1 LSRRRADRDAADRR
15 RRRRRTDA
23 DDGGD
28 EPLLELA
35 DFTYADPSDSRVR
48 RLAIR
53 GIERVTGK
61 PRLARLYRQHLA
73 AHDPDFWGSAVRR
86 LGVELDYD
94 AARLERLPAAGPAV
108 VVANH
113 PYGVL
118 DGLMI
123 GHLVGRRR
131 RDFRI
136 VAHGLLTRSAEA
148 APFLF
153 PIDFAETETARATNL
168 RSRKGAL
175 DWLKGG
181 GVLIVF
187 PGGTVSTSPKAFGP
201 AVDPPWKPFTAKLIH
216 AAKAP
221 VLPVCFVGQNSRLFQ
236 LASHVSL
243 TLRMSLLF
251 HEVANKIGS
260 RQRIEIGELI
270 PYDELAPLK
279 ERAALIEELRRRVYA
294 LHPTPKL
301 AERRYSPRVA

>member
-1 LSRRRADRDAADRR
+1 MTPPSSTSERR
-15 RRRRRTDA
+15 RRRHRHE
-23 DDGGD
+23 DGGAEASD
-28 EPLLELA
+28 DTLLELT
-35 DFTYADPSDSRVR
+35 DFTYADPSDSRMR

-94 AARLERLPAAGPAV
+94 VEKLARLPAEGPVV

-153 PIDFAETETARATNL
+153 PIDFADTETARATNL

-175 DWLKGG
+175 DWLQGG

-187 PGGTVSTSPKAFGP
+187 PGGTVSTAPKAFGP
-201 AVDPPWKPFTAKLIH
+201 AVDPPWKPFTAKLVH
-216 AAKAP
+216 AARAP

-260 RQRIEIGELI
+260 RQRIEIGDLI
-270 PYDELAPLK
+270 PYAELARLK
-279 ERAALIEELRRRVYA
+279 DRAALMTELRRRVYA

-301 AERRYSPRVA
+301 ADRSFTLRVA

>member
-1 LSRRRADRDAADRR
+1 
-15 RRRRRTDA
+15 
-23 DDGGD
+23 
-28 EPLLELA
+28 
-35 DFTYADPSDSRVR
+35 
-48 RLAIR
+48 
-53 GIERVTGK
+53 
-61 PRLARLYRQHLA
+61 
-73 AHDPDFWGSAVRR
+73 
-86 LGVELDYD
+86 
-94 AARLERLPAAGPAV
+94 LERLPAEGPAV

-131 RDFRI
+131 KDFRI

-153 PIDFAETETARATNL
+153 PIDFADTDTARHTNL

-216 AAKAP
+216 AARAP

-260 RQRIEIGELI
+260 RQRIEIGDLI
-270 PYDELAPLK
+270 PYAELAPLK
-279 ERAALIEELRRRVYA
+279 ERVALMTELRHRVYD

-301 AERRYSPRVA
+301 ADRSFTLRVA

>member
-1 LSRRRADRDAADRR
+1 VTPPASARGRRHSRG
-15 RRRRRTDA
+15 
-23 DDGGD
+23 DGPSAND
-28 EPLLELA
+28 ESLLELA
-35 DFTYADPSDSRVR
+35 DFTYADPSDSRMR

-61 PRLARLYRQHLA
+61 PRLARLYRAHLRE
-73 AHDPDFWGSAVRR
+73 HDPDFWGSAVRR
-86 LGVELDYD
+86 LGIELDYD
-94 AARLERLPAAGPAV
+94 ADKLERLPATGPVV

-118 DGLMI
+118 DGLLI

-131 RDFRI
+131 QDFRI

-153 PIDFAETETARATNL
+153 PIDFTENETARATNL

-181 GVLIVF
+181 GVLVVF
-187 PGGTVSTSPKAFGP
+187 PGGTVSTAPKAFGP

-260 RQRIEIGELI
+260 RQRIEIGDLI
-270 PYDELAPLK
+270 PYAELAPLR
-279 ERAALIEELRRRVYA
+279 ERAALVEELRRRVYA
-294 LHPTPKL
+294 LHPTAKL
-301 AERRYSPRVA
+301 ADRRYTPRVA

>member
-1 LSRRRADRDAADRR
+1 MTPPSSTSERHGRRRHRRRAASGEER
-15 RRRRRTDA
+15 
-23 DDGGD
+23 G

-35 DFTYADPSDSRVR
+35 DFTYADPSDSRMR

-61 PRLARLYRQHLA
+61 PRLTRLYRQHLA

-94 AARLERLPAAGPAV
+94 ADKLERLPAKGPAV

-153 PIDFAETETARATNL
+153 PIDFADTDTARATNL

-201 AVDPPWKPFTAKLIH
+201 AVDPPWKPFTAKLVH
-216 AAKAP
+216 AANAP

-260 RQRIEIGELI
+260 RQRIEIGDLI
-270 PYDELAPLK
+270 PYEELAPLK
-279 ERAALIEELRRRVYA
+279 ERAALITELRRRVYD

-301 AERRYSPRVA
+301 ADRRYTPRVA

>member
-1 LSRRRADRDAADRR
+1 VRRRDEAAM
-15 RRRRRTDA
+15 A
-23 DDGGD
+23 ASD
-28 EPLLELA
+28 ESLLELA

-73 AHDPDFWGSAVRR
+73 ARDADFWGSAVHR

-94 AARLERLPAAGPAV
+94 AEKLARLPAEGPAV

-118 DGLMI
+118 DGVMI
-123 GHLVGRRR
+123 AHLVGRRR
-131 RDFRI
+131 ADFRI

-153 PIDFAETETARATNL
+153 PIDFAETETARSTNL

-187 PGGTVSTSPKAFGP
+187 PGGTVSTAPKPFGP

-260 RQRIEIGELI
+260 HQRIEIGDLV
-270 PYDELAPLK
+270 PYEELAPLRD
-279 ERAALIEELRRRVYA
+279 RAALIDELRRRVYA

-301 AERRYSPRVA
+301 AERRYTPRVA

>member
-1 LSRRRADRDAADRR
+1 MTPPRPNSARR
-15 RRRRRTDA
+15 RRDSENVRGEEQ
-23 DDGGD
+23 GG
-28 EPLLELA
+28 PLLELA
-35 DFTYADPSDSRVR
+35 DFTYADPRDSRMR

-53 GIERVTGK
+53 GIEQVTGK

-73 AHDPDFWGSAVRR
+73 AQDPDFWGSAVRR

-94 AARLERLPAAGPAV
+94 AAKLERLPAEGPAV

-131 RDFRI
+131 QDFRV

-168 RSRKGAL
+168 RSRKAAL

-187 PGGTVSTSPKAFGP
+187 PGGTVSTAPTAFGP
-201 AVDPPWKPFTAKLIH
+201 AVDPPWKPFTAKLVH

-251 HEVANKIGS
+251 HEVANKIGT
-260 RQRIEIGELI
+260 RQRIEIGDLV
-270 PYDELAPLK
+270 PYAELAPRK
-279 ERAALIEELRRRVYA
+279 DRAALIEELRRRVYA
-294 LHPTPKL
+294 LHPSPKL
-301 AERRYSPRVA
+301 AERRYVPRVA

>member
-1 LSRRRADRDAADRR
+1 VTPPGSSARERRGRRRHR
-15 RRRRRTDA
+15 
-23 DDGGD
+23 GD
-28 EPLLELA
+28 TVGANDESLLELS
-35 DFTYADPSDSRVR
+35 DFTYADPSDSRMR
-48 RLAIR
+48 RLAVR
-53 GIERVTGK
+53 GIERITGK
-61 PRLARLYRQHLA
+61 PRLARLYRKHLKE
-73 AHDPDFWGSAVRR
+73 HDPDFWGSAVRR
-86 LGVELDYD
+86 LGIELDYD
-94 AARLERLPAAGPAV
+94 ADKLERLPAEGPV
-108 VVANH
+108 VVAANH

-131 RDFRI
+131 TDFRI
-136 VAHGLLTRSAEA
+136 VAHGFLTRSAEA

-153 PIDFAETETARATNL
+153 PIDFTESDTARATNL

-216 AAKAP
+216 AAAAP

-260 RQRIEIGELI
+260 RQRIEIGDLI
-270 PYDELAPLK
+270 PYAELAPLK
-279 ERAALIEELRRRVYA
+279 DRGALIEELRRRVYA

-301 AERRYSPRVA
+301 ADRRYAPRVA

>member
-1 LSRRRADRDAADRR
+1 
-15 RRRRRTDA
+15 
-23 DDGGD
+23 
-28 EPLLELA
+28 LELA
-35 DFTYADPSDSRVR
+35 DFTYADPNDSRIR

-53 GIERVTGK
+53 GIEQVTGK
-61 PRLARLYRQHLA
+61 PRLARLYRQHLS

-94 AARLERLPAAGPAV
+94 AEKLERLPAEGPAV

-123 GHLVGRRR
+123 GHLVGQRR
-131 RDFRI
+131 RDFRV

-153 PIDFAETETARATNL
+153 PIDFSESDRARTTNL
-168 RSRKGAL
+168 RSRKAAL

-187 PGGTVSTSPKAFGP
+187 PGGTVSTAPKAFGP

-216 AAKAP
+216 AARAP

-260 RQRIEIGELI
+260 RQRIEIGDLVPYAELAALRDRAELI
-270 PYDELAPLK
+270 T
-279 ERAALIEELRRRVYA
+279 ELRRRVYD

-301 AERRYSPRVA
+301 AERSFTPRVA

>member
-1 LSRRRADRDAADRR
+1 MTPPSSSTRDRPRRRGGDRR
-15 RRRRRTDA
+15 A
-23 DDGGD
+23 PVEAAGD
-28 EPLLELA
+28 QLLELA
-35 DFTYADPSDSRVR
+35 DFTYADPSDSRIR

-61 PRLARLYRQHLA
+61 PRLARLYRQHLR
-73 AHDPDFWGSAVRR
+73 AHDPDFWGSGVRR
-86 LGVELDYD
+86 LGIELDYD
-94 AARLERLPAAGPAV
+94 RERLDALPAEGPAV

-123 GHLVGRRR
+123 GHLVGQRRQ
-131 RDFRI
+131 DFRI

-153 PIDFAETETARATNL
+153 PIDFAETDTARATNL
-168 RSRKGAL
+168 RSRKAAL
-175 DWLKGG
+175 DWLRGG

-187 PGGTVSTSPKAFGP
+187 PGGTVSTAPKPFGP
-201 AVDPPWKPFTAKLIH
+201 AVDPPWKPFTAKLVH
-216 AAKAP
+216 AARAP

-260 RQRIEIGELI
+260 RQRIEIGELV
-270 PYDELAPLK
+270 PYEELAALK
-279 ERAALIEELRRRVYA
+279 DRAALIAELRRRVYA

-301 AERRYSPRVA
+301 AERSFRLRVA

>member
-1 LSRRRADRDAADRR
+1 M
-15 RRRRRTDA
+15 
-23 DDGGD
+23 
-28 EPLLELA
+28 LELA
-35 DFTYADPSDSRVR
+35 DFTYADPRDSRIR

-94 AARLERLPAAGPAV
+94 AAKLERLPAEGSVV

-168 RSRKGAL
+168 RSRKAAL

-187 PGGTVSTSPKAFGP
+187 PGGTVSTAPTAFGP
-201 AVDPPWKPFTAKLIH
+201 AVDPPWKPFTAKLVH
-216 AAKAP
+216 AAQAP

-251 HEVANKIGS
+251 YEVTNKIGS
-260 RQRIEIGELI
+260 RQRIEIGDLI
-270 PYDELAPLK
+270 PYAELAPLK
-279 ERAALIEELRRRVYA
+279 DRAALITELRRRVYA

-301 AERRYSPRVA
+301 AEQSFRLRVA

>member
-1 LSRRRADRDAADRR
+1 VTPPRPNSARR
-15 RRRRRTDA
+15 RRDSENVRGEEQ
-23 DDGGD
+23 GG
-28 EPLLELA
+28 PLLELA
-35 DFTYADPSDSRVR
+35 DFTYADPRDSRMR

-53 GIERVTGK
+53 GIEQVTGK

-73 AHDPDFWGSAVRR
+73 AQDPDFWGSAVRR

-94 AARLERLPAAGPAV
+94 AAKLERLPAEGPAV

-131 RDFRI
+131 QDFRV

-168 RSRKGAL
+168 RSRKAAL

-187 PGGTVSTSPKAFGP
+187 PGGTVSTAPTAFGP
-201 AVDPPWKPFTAKLIH
+201 AVDPPWKPFTAKLVH

-251 HEVANKIGS
+251 HEVANKIGT
-260 RQRIEIGELI
+260 RQRIEIGDLV
-270 PYDELAPLK
+270 PYAELAPRK
-279 ERAALIEELRRRVYA
+279 DRAALIEELRRRVYA
-294 LHPTPKL
+294 LHPSPKL
-301 AERRYSPRVA
+301 AERRYVPRVA